1 MSAFL
6 NTSYLFRFFPWVR
19 GLVHVAPFLAP
30 YMTGDIGILMK
41 EMYINTP
48 ARIRQ
53 ARQDHEAGVTRE
65 RPSVFTDIL
74 ASSLPEHEKTVDR
87 LSGEGFS
94 LTGAGTET
102 TAVSPARLTH
112 QPSIIRT
119 DQDLHVE
126 ADSTTP
132 SGLCLSSPSMCSR
145 SLPYKRGLLRSLK
158 TRTSQTCRGRR
169 SRSYHI

>member
-1 MSAFL
+1 MNAFL

-19 GLVHVAPFLAP
+19 SLVGVAPFLAP

-48 ARIRQ
+48 ERIRQ
-53 ARQDHEAGVTRE
+53 ARRDYEAGVVRK

-102 TAVSPARLTH
+102 TAVSLVSTLAEHVSSASVLFLILKLT
-112 QPSIIRT
+112 QLNS
-119 DQDLHVE
+119 
-126 ADSTTP
+126 
-132 SGLCLSSPSMCSR
+132 SGPSPSLHSMYSLSR
-145 SLPYKRGLLRSLK
+145 ESKLS
-158 TRTSQTCRGRR
+158 
-169 SRSYHI
+169 

>member
-6 NTSYLFRFFPWVR
+6 NTAYLFRFFPPLR
-19 GLVHVAPFLAP
+19 SLVHGAPFFAP
-30 YMTGDIGILMK
+30 YASGDIGTLMK

-53 ARQDHEAGVTRE
+53 ARKDHEAGVVRD

-74 ASSLPEHEKTVDR
+74 ASSLPEQEKTDYR

-102 TAVSPARLTH
+102 TAVS
-112 QPSIIRT
+112 
-119 DQDLHVE
+119 
-126 ADSTTP
+126 
-132 SGLCLSSPSMCSR
+132 
-145 SLPYKRGLLRSLK
+145 
-158 TRTSQTCRGRR
+158 
-169 SRSYHI
+169 